1 MFKFEILNLRLHIMR
16 VLVSDSLSEKGIE
29 ILRNAGLSVDVN
41 TKLSPPELLNV
52 IDEYDALI
60 VRSATKVTTDV
71 LDAGKRL
78 KVVGRAG
85 AGLDNIDVVAA
96 TKKGVVVM
104 NTPGG
109 NTVTTAEHAIAMLLS
124 MVRMIPQATAS
135 MKAGKWEKGRFTGI
149 EFYNKT
155 LGIVGMGRVGSH
167 VARLAQG
174 LMLNVLAYDPY
185 LSPENAQKMGV
196 ELVSLPELYQRSDF
210 ITIHSPL
217 TAETKNMID
226 SEAIKKMKDGVMI
239 VNCARGGIVEED
251 ALYGALKSKKIAA
264 AAFDVFVQEPVDSN
278 NPLLTLDNFISTPH
292 LGASTLEAQENVALA
307 IAEQIVDYL
316 TRGVIRNAANFPSV
330 PPDVLPRLQPYI
342 ALAEKLGAFQSSIC
356 DGGINRVSIE
366 YRGKVAELSVAPLT
380 IAALKGLLTPILE
393 DTVNYVNAS
402 AIAQERGIDVDES
415 KNRDAGDYISLITMT
430 VQTSAGANKAKGAL
444 FSRRDPRIIEL
455 NGFPL
460 EVVPE
465 GYMIVLSNIDKPGVV
480 GNIGTL
486 LGQHN
491 INIARMQFGRDV
503 PGGKVVSVISIDS
516 PASPELLDKIKK
528 LPNVLSVKQIR
539 L

>member
-1 MFKFEILNLRLHIMR
+1 MIR
-16 VLVSDSLSEKGIE
+16 VLVSDSISERGVE
-29 ILRNAGLSVDVN
+29 ILKNAGLSVDVN
-41 TKLSPPELLNV
+41 TKLSPDELLKV
-52 IDEYDALI
+52 IGEYDGLI
-60 VRSATKVTTDV
+60 VRSATKVTADV
-71 LDAGKRL
+71 INAAKML

-85 AGLDNIDVVAA
+85 AGLDNIDAVAA

-135 MKAGKWEKGRFTGI
+135 MKGGKWEKSKFTGI

-167 VARLAQG
+167 VAKLSQG
-174 LMLNVLAYDPY
+174 LMMNVLAYDPY

-196 ELVSLPELYQRSDF
+196 ELVSLPDLYQRSDF
-210 ITIHSPL
+210 ITVHSPL
-217 TAETKNMID
+217 TAETKNLID
-226 SEAIKKMKDGVMI
+226 AEAIRRMKDGVMI
-239 VNCARGGIVEED
+239 VNCARGGIVDEN
-251 ALYGALKSKKIAA
+251 ALYEALKSKKIAA
-264 AAFDVFVQEPVDSN
+264 AAFDVFVKEPVDPKS
-278 NPLLTLDNFISTPH
+278 PLFTLDNFISTPH
-292 LGASTLEAQENVALA
+292 LGASTMEAQENVALA
-307 IAEQIVDYL
+307 IAEQIVDCL

-342 ALAEKLGAFQSSIC
+342 SLAEKLGAFQSSIC
-356 DGGINRVSIE
+356 DGGINKISIE

-380 IAALKGLLTPILE
+380 IAALKGLLTPILQ
-393 DTVNYVNAS
+393 DTVNYVNAP
-402 AIAQERGIDVDES
+402 AIAQERGIEVDES

-430 VQTSAGANKAKGAL
+430 VETSAGTNKAKGAL

-455 NGFPL
+455 NGYPL

-465 GYMIVLSNIDKPGVV
+465 GYMLVLSNVDKPGVV
-480 GNIGTL
+480 GNMGTL

-516 PASPELLDKIKK
+516 PATPELLDNIRK
-528 LPNVLSVKQIR
+528 LPNVLSVKQIK

>member
-1 MFKFEILNLRLHIMR
+1 MTK

-29 ILRNAGLSVDVN
+29 ILKNAGLSVDVN
-41 TKLSPPELLNV
+41 TKLSKEELLN
-52 IDEYDALI
+52 IIGEYDGLI
-60 VRSATKVTTDV
+60 VRSATKVTADV
-71 LDAGKRL
+71 IHAGKRL

-85 AGLDNIDVVAA
+85 AGLDNIDLPAA

-124 MVRMIPQATAS
+124 MLRMVPQATAS
-135 MKAGKWEKGRFTGI
+135 MKSGKWEKGKFTGI

-167 VARLAQG
+167 VAKLGQG
-174 LMLNVLAYDPY
+174 LMMNVLAYDPY

-196 ELVSLPELYQRSDF
+196 DIVSLDELYQRSDF

-217 TAETKNMID
+217 TPETKNLID
-226 SEAIKKMKDGVMI
+226 AGAIGRMKNGVMI
-239 VNCARGGIVEED
+239 VNCARGGIVDEH
-251 ALYGALKSKKIAA
+251 ALYEALKSKKVAA
-264 AAFDVFVQEPVDSN
+264 AAFDVFVQEPVDPKH
-278 NPLLTLDNFISTPH
+278 PLLTLDNFISTPH
-292 LGASTLEAQENVALA
+292 LGASTMEAQENVALA

-316 TRGVIRNAANFPSV
+316 TRGIIRNAANFPSV
-330 PPDVLPRLQPYI
+330 PPDILPRLQPYI
-342 ALAEKLGAFQSSIC
+342 TLSEKLGAFQASIC
-356 DGGINRVSIE
+356 EGGINRVSIE

-380 IAALKGLLTPILE
+380 IAAIKGLLTPILE
-393 DTVNYVNAS
+393 DSVNYVNAPS
-402 AIAQERGIDVDES
+402 IAQERGIEVGES
-415 KNRDAGDYISLITMT
+415 KNRDAGDYISLITMK
-430 VQTSAGANKAKGAL
+430 VQTSTGLNTAKGAL
-444 FSRRDPRIIEL
+444 FSRKDPRIIEL
-455 NGFPL
+455 NGYPL

-465 GYMIVLSNIDKPGVV
+465 GYMLVLSNTDKPGVV

>member
-1 MFKFEILNLRLHIMR
+1 MH
-16 VLVSDSLSEKGIE
+16 VLVSDSISERGVE
-29 ILRNAGLSVDVN
+29 ILKNAGLSVDVK
-41 TKLSPPELLNV
+41 TKLSKEELLN
-52 IDEYDALI
+52 IIGEYEGLI
-60 VRSATKVTTDV
+60 VRSATKVTPEV
-71 LDAGKRL
+71 IHAGKRL

-109 NTVTTAEHAIAMLLS
+109 NTVTTAEHSIAMMLS

-135 MKAGKWEKGRFTGI
+135 MKGGKWEKSKFTGV

-155 LGIVGMGRVGSH
+155 LGILGMGRVGSH
-167 VARLAQG
+167 VAKLAQG
-174 LMLNVLAYDPY
+174 LMMNVLAYDPY

-196 ELVSLPELYQRSDF
+196 ELVSLPEIYRRSDF

-217 TAETKNMID
+217 TAETKNLVNA
-226 SEAIKKMKDGVMI
+226 EAINKMKDGVMI
-239 VNCARGGIVEED
+239 VNCARGGIVDEN
-251 ALYGALKSKKIAA
+251 ALYEALKSKKVAA
-264 AAFDVFVQEPVDSN
+264 AAFDVFVQEPLDPK

-292 LGASTLEAQENVALA
+292 LGASTMEAQENVALA

-330 PPDVLPRLQPYI
+330 PPDILPRLQPYI
-342 ALAEKLGAFQSSIC
+342 TLAEKLGAFQASIS
-356 DGGINRVSIE
+356 DGAITRVSIE

-393 DTVNYVNAS
+393 DTVNYVNAP

-430 VQTSAGANKAKGAL
+430 VQTNTGTNKAKGAL

-455 NGFPL
+455 NGYPL

-465 GYMIVLSNIDKPGVV
+465 GYMLVLSNTDKPGVV

-503 PGGKVVSVISIDS
+503 PGGKVVSVINIDS
-516 PASPELLDKIKK
+516 PASPEILDKIRK

>member
-1 MFKFEILNLRLHIMR
+1 MTKL
-16 VLVSDSLSEKGIE
+16 LVSDSLSEKGIE
-29 ILRNAGLSVDVN
+29 ILKNAGLSVDVN
-41 TKLSPPELLNV
+41 TKLSKEELVN
-52 IDEYDALI
+52 IIGGYDGLI
-60 VRSATKVTTDV
+60 VRSATKVTADV
-71 LDAGKRL
+71 ITAGKRL

-85 AGLDNIDVVAA
+85 AGLDNIDLPAA

-124 MVRMIPQATAS
+124 MLRMIPQATTS
-135 MKAGKWEKGRFTGI
+135 MKSGKWEKGKFTGI

-167 VARLAQG
+167 VAKLGQG
-174 LMLNVLAYDPY
+174 LMMNVLAYDPY

-196 ELVSLPELYQRSDF
+196 ELVTLDALYQRSDF

-217 TAETKNMID
+217 TPETKNLID
-226 SEAIKKMKDGVMI
+226 AGAISRMKNGVMI
-239 VNCARGGIVEED
+239 VNCARGGIVDES
-251 ALYGALKSKKIAA
+251 ALYEALKSKKVSA
-264 AAFDVFVQEPVDSN
+264 AAFDVFVQEPIDPK

-292 LGASTLEAQENVALA
+292 LGASTMEAQENVALA

-316 TRGVIRNAANFPSV
+316 TRGIIRNAANFPSV
-330 PPDVLPRLQPYI
+330 PPDVLPKLQPYI
-342 ALAEKLGAFQSSIC
+342 TLAEKLGAFQSSIC
-356 DGGINRVSIE
+356 EGGINRVSIE

-380 IAALKGLLTPILE
+380 IAAIKGLLTPILE
-393 DTVNYVNAS
+393 DSVNYVNAPS
-402 AIAQERGIDVDES
+402 IAQERGIDVGES

-430 VQTSAGANKAKGAL
+430 VQTSTGLNTAKGAL
-444 FSRRDPRIIEL
+444 FSRKDPRIIEL
-455 NGFPL
+455 NGYPL

-465 GYMIVLSNIDKPGVV
+465 GYMLVLSNIDKPGVV
-480 GNIGTL
+480 GNMGTL